1 MGENFKMK
9 YNVDM
14 VFCIDATGSMSPVIS
29 TVKNN
34 ALNFYSDVVRVMREK
49 QKTIDTMR
57 IRVIAFRDYLADGD
71 KAMMATGFFQ
81 LPQQE
86 KEFEE
91 CVNSIVA
98 SGGGDEP
105 EDGLEAL
112 AYAIKSDCTKEGT
125 KKRSIIVVWTDAS
138 THEIG
143 FGSRAQNYP
152 AGMAKSFTELTSWWG
167 DQQNQPYIANA
178 AKRLVLFAPNKPY
191 WQQVTATWN
200 NVIHYPST
208 AGQGLKEFTYKEIV
222 DAIANSI

>member
-1 MGENFKMK
+1 MK

-112 AYAIKSDCTKEGT
+112 AYAIKSDWTKEGT

-152 AGMAKSFTELTSWWG
+152 AGMAKSFS
-167 DQQNQPYIANA
+167 
-178 AKRLVLFAPNKPY
+178 
-191 WQQVTATWN
+191 
-200 NVIHYPST
+200 
-208 AGQGLKEFTYKEIV
+208 
-222 DAIANSI
+222 